1 MKRMTV
7 VVAAVLLVFALGQ
20 GASAQKR
27 SRQSDE
33 EIQALRQEIES
44 LKEGQKA
51 IQSELGEIKAML
63 REIIA
68 GRAAGAPPRPTVVS
82 VDDDPS
88 VGESTAR
95 VVLIDFSDY
104 Q

>member
-1 MKRMTV
+1 M
-7 VVAAVLLVFALGQ
+7 LLVLTFVQ
-20 GASAQKR
+20 GASAQRR
-27 SRQSDE
+27 SRQSDAE
-33 EIQALRQEIES
+33 LRELRQEIES

-51 IQSELGEIKAML
+51 IQAELGEMKAML
-63 REIIA
+63 REIMA
-68 GRAAGAPPRPTVVS
+68 SRGPAAPARPTVVS
-82 VDDDPS
+82 VDDDPA